1 MKSKFYAIIIMSFV
15 LFIAGAIGHE
25 GLHSN
30 ATQQESSDILEH
42 PQKSNSELSK
52 SLVLEEPVIE
62 NEKSETVSY
71 IEKDSESTVVTEKLA
86 TNEVT
91 LNNKDNELLPDEVT
105 IDGTIFIN
113 IMNEE
118 KFSDL
123 SQLARK
129 YNAGL
134 YAIPESDVFAIVKEG
149 NPIFFMSTGVKSA
162 LKEYSELLT
171 ESLAFSG
178 FENLE
183 EVRENL
189 NTVLETGKEVNVGD
203 GYEGYS
209 IFQEDEW
216 VYVSW

>member
-1 MKSKFYAIIIMSFV
+1 MKTKFYAILIMSFV

-25 GLHSN
+25 GLHSK
-30 ATQQESSDILEH
+30 ATQQEISDILVH
-42 PQKSNSELSK
+42 PQKNNSELNK
-52 SLVLEEPVIE
+52 NLVLKDSVTV
-62 NEKSETVSY
+62 KVETVSSVKG
-71 IEKDSESTVVTEKLA
+71 IESETTVEKTTPEDVA
-86 TNEVT
+86 SVNDDES
-91 LNNKDNELLPDEVT
+91 LLPKEVT

-134 YAIPESDVFAIVKEG
+134 YAIPESDVFAIVKED
-149 NPIFFMSTGVKSA
+149 NPIFFMSTGAKSA
-162 LKEYSELLT
+162 LKDYSDLLS

-183 EVRENL
+183 EVRNNL
-189 NTVLETGKEVNVGD
+189 NSVLETGKEVNIVD